1 LAALPGAYGQWRNSR
16 LGRITDALEQQLMF
30 AMIGPLTG
38 LRVLDVGC
46 GDGDLA
52 VALLRAGAQV
62 TALDRDPRMLAAA
75 RRRFK
80 SEGAGIRLYQAAAEA
95 LPFTD
100 GSFDMVIAVT
110 VLCFI
115 QDHEPVVREMARIL
129 KPGGRLLIGE
139 LNRYSSWA
147 AWRRIRG
154 WAGHK
159 LWRAARFRSVHEL
172 YRLASAV
179 DLEVRSIR
187 GATFY
192 PPFDRAAAAMAALD
206 KWLSRRMVFGSAFLA
221 LLAVKKQSK

>member
-1 LAALPGAYGQWRNSR
+1 
-16 LGRITDALEQQLMF
+16 MF

-46 GDGDLA
+46 GDGELA
-52 VALLRAGAQV
+52 VALLRAGAHV
-62 TALDRDPRMLAAA
+62 TALDTDPCMLAAA

-100 GSFDMVIAVT
+100 GSFDMVITVT

-129 KPGGRLLIGE
+129 KPGGGLLIGE

-159 LWRAARFRSVHEL
+159 LWRAARFRSVREL

-187 GATFY
+187 GAIFY
-192 PPFDRAAAAMAALD
+192 PPFDRAAVAMASLD
-206 KWLSRRMVFGSAFLA
+206 KWLGRRMVFGSAFLA